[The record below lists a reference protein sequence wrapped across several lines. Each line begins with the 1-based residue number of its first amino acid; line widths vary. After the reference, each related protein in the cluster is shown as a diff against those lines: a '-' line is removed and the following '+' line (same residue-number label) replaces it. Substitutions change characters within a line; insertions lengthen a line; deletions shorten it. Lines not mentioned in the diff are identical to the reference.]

1 MEDQPLWDSNV
12 LLAREEEAFLHQ
24 AVKQLWHEI
33 PRPQLKEEGT
43 MKAGAICALK
53 SSFHTEAAPLWRSS
67 VMRFDGKID
76 PRWVLLPERGTEQ

>member
-1 MEDQPLWDSNV
+1 MEDQLLWDSNV

-43 MKAGAICALK
+43 MKGGALCALEK
-53 SSFHTEAAPLWRSS
+53 QFPHGGSSTVALQRDA
-67 VMRFDGKID
+67 V
-76 PRWVLLPERGTEQ
+76 